1 MTASD
6 HTLNTVAIV
15 FYNVA
20 TSQSTAKCPQ
30 LYALKSGDHNA
41 TSIVLVDKG

>member
-1 MTASD
+1 
-6 HTLNTVAIV
+6 VAIV

-41 TSIVLVDKG
+41 SIVLVDKG